1 MEKKAQRQLKEL
13 RRLMPWNWD
22 SRVEEHPPGEK
33 AMHDF
38 EDIVNYRIDGRKR
51 RSHSIVGQSI
61 VKAEKEEPLAVCGNA
76 KKNEEEG
83 LVGQQGIQ
91 VQEDVLFVEP
101 VVDAV
106 GGTDDDKENMIPSDS
121 IEEVEIEMKEAEMVT
136 AKARTREM
144 EGEKHG
150 GADQKMDA
158 LSSALAA
165 VQAANDRVARI
176 KITSGSDKSE
186 DNVSKEKVFGSP
198 VACESKVAGGLVE
211 VETPGVCWSGKG
223 DGKKK
228 KRLHDACVTPAV
240 AIVDSQFVLTPGSSS
255 ASQKPVSLTKDVGHG
270 DAMRNNNKRTQLPDS
285 VIGARRGKRGKQ
297 EHVVVEPPMQTE
309 MGKPS
314 PETEKNE
321 SLQSLRNVTF
331 SAETKRRDGRKKDG
345 VIMLDDD
352 VEIDLDKYGDGPK
365 VMRPADCP
373 PLFSSDKVSTGSIP
387 QHASKPRDEW
397 YKDLQSPRDG
407 AVQPRDATPFKGKG
421 TAAFFDKEKVIK
433 NIIQEGI
440 NLRSQSLNSASLPP
454 VQPLH
459 TTSKLSVL
467 GSRLSWALG
476 QLASQS

>member
-1 MEKKAQRQLKEL
+1 MVLVGMRC
-13 RRLMPWNWD
+13 
-22 SRVEEHPPGEK
+22 RVEEHPPGEK

-76 KKNEEEG
+76 KKNEEEC
-83 LVGQQGIQ
+83 LVGQRGIQ

-106 GGTDDDKENMIPSDS
+106 ERTDDDKENTIPSDS

-136 AKARTREM
+136 AREM

-176 KITSGSDKSE
+176 KITSDSDKSE

-228 KRLHDACVTPAV
+228 KRLHDAWC
-240 AIVDSQFVLTPGSSS
+240 
-255 ASQKPVSLTKDVGHG
+255 VSLIVFRLFGGISHRLFRHIT
-270 DAMRNNNKRTQLPDS
+270 
-285 VIGARRGKRGKQ
+285 
-297 EHVVVEPPMQTE
+297 MQF
-309 MGKPS
+309 
-314 PETEKNE
+314 
-321 SLQSLRNVTF
+321 F
-331 SAETKRRDGRKKDG
+331 S
-345 VIMLDDD
+345 
-352 VEIDLDKYGDGPK
+352 
-365 VMRPADCP
+365 
-373 PLFSSDKVSTGSIP
+373 
-387 QHASKPRDEW
+387 
-397 YKDLQSPRDG
+397 
-407 AVQPRDATPFKGKG
+407 
-421 TAAFFDKEKVIK
+421 
-433 NIIQEGI
+433 
-440 NLRSQSLNSASLPP
+440 
-454 VQPLH
+454 
-459 TTSKLSVL
+459 
-467 GSRLSWALG
+467 
-476 QLASQS
+476 